1 MYNSF
6 NKEDFINA
14 FKEND
19 LNVYVTCKS
28 LKISRGS
35 FYNHFEKDN
44 NFRVEITKLRENVK
58 VKEEVRA
65 YKKFNEIKFVEAF
78 KKNLSIVKTCKD
90 LKILPDTYY
99 AHVKNNAYF
108 KDVIEN
114 EKFKIKEDILSDII
128 IEIRE
133 RLEKDNLGCD
143 EQVKYMN
150 YLLKVTNEY
159 TSNKKEPSNQEVL
172 EEVIL
177 RGADEIKIESMLEK
191 STKEGTFDRKFFN
204 NIIKE
209 ILNLGIK
216 EKKIDKSI
224 HMTIEELKKD
234 REVYDRLLNQAL
246 ENESKVTEEIEM
258 MSEVLEEN
266 EEQIELILKKVED
279 LIKPYLN
286 KKNIDDEI
294 NDFWDR
300 VYEVQY

>member
-14 FKEND
+14 FKENN
-19 LNVYVTCKS
+19 LNVYATCKS

-35 FYNHFEKDN
+35 FYNHLEKDN
-44 NFRVEITKLRENVK
+44 DFRVEITKLRENVK
-58 VKEEVRA
+58 IKEKARA
-65 YKKFNEIKFVEAF
+65 YKRFNEVKFMESF

-90 LKILPDTYY
+90 LNILPDTYY

-150 YLLKVTNEY
+150 YLLKVANEY

-172 EEVIL
+172 EEIIL
-177 RGADEIKIESMLEK
+177 KGADEIKLESMLEESK
-191 STKEGTFDRKFFN
+191 KEGKYDNIFFKN
-204 NIIKE
+204 VIKE
-209 ILNLGIK
+209 ILDLGIK

-224 HMTIEELKKD
+224 HMMIEELKKD
-234 REVYDRLLNQAL
+234 REVYDRLLNHAL
-246 ENESKVTEEIEM
+246 ENECEVTEEIEM
-258 MSEVLEEN
+258 MSEVLEDRERQV
-266 EEQIELILKKVED
+266 ESITEKVDE

-286 KKNIDDEI
+286 KNNIDNEI
-294 NDFWDR
+294 EDFWER
-300 VYEVQY
+300 VYEMQ